1 MHTKFWSKN
10 LKESDHSEDL
20 GTDWED
26 NIRMDLKEVGWE
38 GVDWIH
44 LAQKRGEWWALVY
57 LVMDFRPQ
65 R

>member
-1 MHTKFWSKN
+1 